1 MSEYSLLIKN
11 GLVVTGTGIQ
21 KADVAVAREKIEA
34 VRPDIPEGMADRVID
49 ATGRYVMPGVIDV
62 HVHPVYEDDMEGL
75 SYAAAH
81 GGTTTLLHFAYAK
94 PGMKLLDTVR
104 KFKEDGLQRSY
115 LDFGLHGTL
124 FDPSSQIA
132 EIPEVFKLGITSFK
146 VFMTYAKLKWMTD
159 DYHLAAAMDVIS
171 QCGGLIMVHAENG
184 LVTDYLE
191 DRSLKRGEDQKEVF
205 LKTRPDYLEA
215 EAVFRAISIA
225 AVMKCP
231 LYIVHLSTA
240 RGVLPVKLAKAEGQA
255 LYVETCPQY
264 LNLTDADLQRK
275 GPLAKIGPPLR
286 TEADRGAL
294 WSAIETGLIDVI
306 ASDHAPKVKKIDDPF
321 FEAAYGSPQ
330 AETMLSVIYDEGV
343 NRGRIGPCELV
354 RLLSENPARIFGLYP
369 KKGVLQEGSD
379 ADLVLF
385 DPGRIQTIEHTTQ
398 HSRTPYNL
406 YEGRR
411 CLGTP
416 ILCMQRGRIL
426 VEEGKM
432 KASPGDG
439 KFLATRI
446 EKEGIQ
452 IILTASPYVKRRC
465 RKSRSWL
472 RAGRFGIAH
481 GPSLSKGSPRTD
493 LRRFRNQLL
502 SRSP

>member
-1 MSEYSLLIKN
+1 MSEHYSLLIKN

-21 KADVAVAREKIEA
+21 KADVAIAGEQIKA
-34 VRPDIPEGMADRVID
+34 VKPEIPEGIANRVID
-49 ATGRYVMPGVIDV
+49 ASRMYVMPGVIDV

-81 GGTTTLLHFAYAK
+81 GGTTTLLHFAYAR
-94 PGMKLLDTVR
+94 PGMKLLDTVK
-104 KFKEDGLQRSY
+104 KFKEEGLQKSY
-115 LDFGLHGTL
+115 VDFGLHGTL
-124 FDPSSQIA
+124 FDPSSQIE
-132 EIPEVFKLGITSFK
+132 EIPKVFDQGIASFK

-159 DYHLAAAMDVIS
+159 DYHLAAAMDVITD
-171 QCGGLIMVHAENG
+171 CGGLMMVHAENG

-191 DRSLKRGEDQKEVF
+191 DRSLRRGEDQRKVF

-225 AVMKCP
+225 AVMGCP

-240 RGVLPVKLAKAEGQA
+240 RGVIPVKMARAEGQA

-264 LNLTDADLQRK
+264 LNLTDEDLQRK

-286 TEADRGAL
+286 TEADRVAL
-294 WSAIETGLIDVI
+294 WSAIRNGLIDVI
-306 ASDHAPKVKKIDDPF
+306 ASDHAPKAKKIDDPF

-343 NRGRIGPCELV
+343 NKGRIGPCELV

-369 KKGVLQEGSD
+369 KKGVVREGSD

-385 DPGRIQTIEHTTQ
+385 DPGRIQTIECTTQ
-398 HSRTPYNL
+398 HSGTPYCL
-406 YEGRR
+406 YEGRQ

-416 ILCMQRGRIL
+416 ALCIQRGKIL
-426 VEEGKM
+426 VEGGEM
-432 KASPGDG
+432 KGRPGDG
-439 KFLATRI
+439 RFLATQI
-446 EKEGIQ
+446 GKE
-452 IILTASPYVKRRC
+452 
-465 RKSRSWL
+465 
-472 RAGRFGIAH
+472 RA
-481 GPSLSKGSPRTD
+481 
-493 LRRFRNQLL
+493 
-502 SRSP
+502 